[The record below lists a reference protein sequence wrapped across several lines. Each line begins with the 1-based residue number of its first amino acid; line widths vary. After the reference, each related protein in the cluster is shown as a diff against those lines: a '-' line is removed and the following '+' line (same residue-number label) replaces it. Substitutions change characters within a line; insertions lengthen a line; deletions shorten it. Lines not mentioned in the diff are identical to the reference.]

1 MKKRLLALLLALVM
15 VVALLPTIALAADG
29 GNTLQ
34 FSTDLKAEYSSKKSD
49 LGPSVTIAVGS

>member
-34 FSTDLKAEYSSKKSD
+34 FSTDLKAEYSAKKSN
-49 LGPSVTIAVGS
+49 